1 VFFSVNVYKLRLLW
15 GQIIARIQVLMR
27 LIHLDKIFLH
37 CLYLLVFLSVG
48 VKTSIII
55 MTSTFRVKNIVRL
68 LLRVVFGCRIR
79 EPKIISALSISWCS
93 ITWATSFGESIHLWN
108 RKYTSSLR
116 VRLHNWGIS
125 FTMKALASEKT
136 SILGL
141 KHRIT
146 PASSWFQVTFSLRG
160 PRTYWVRVI
169 VIS

>member
-1 VFFSVNVYKLRLLW
+1 
-15 GQIIARIQVLMR
+15 MR

-48 VKTSIII
+48 VKTSIIV

-141 KHRIT
+141 KHRII